1 MEGKQNRTSLSM
13 DWGSFSAK
21 CEFCLVTVSDGETKE
36 GQAFR
41 GISGFYSISGAVD
54 TAVIFSVHLAA
65 VKCEVV
71 TAAVLFFMLLNVH
84 GGGMTY

>member
-1 MEGKQNRTSLSM
+1 MEGKQNRTSFSK

-21 CEFCLVTVSDGETKE
+21 CEFCLVTVSDGKTK

-71 TAAVLFFMLLNVH
+71 TAAVL
-84 GGGMTY
+84 GPWTYI